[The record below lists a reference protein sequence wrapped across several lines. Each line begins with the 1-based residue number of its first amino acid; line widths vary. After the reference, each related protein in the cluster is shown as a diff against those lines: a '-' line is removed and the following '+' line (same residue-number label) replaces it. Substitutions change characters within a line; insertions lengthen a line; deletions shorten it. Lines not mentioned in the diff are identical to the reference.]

1 MRKFGTRFDAE
12 PSPET
17 ILNGLPRGDYDAF
30 YMDKNKSGFAE
41 RRVRPVPEAGVH
53 PRILCGP
60 DEREDIRRRSEETET
75 GRLLAANLRK
85 QVRATILG
93 DATWEASVYRALQ
106 RGEIT
111 LAEALLAAPE
121 HSIPPGHYQPP
132 ILYPLVMEAFDCWL
146 RGDSER
152 GQSAAAAITG
162 YAAMLEPKVRGYRQG
177 SFPGHAAR
185 WGSWHALGSYE
196 LFGFQHLGYAYD
208 FAHGF
213 MTEDQRAAVRRVIS
227 LITAGAISQ
236 GMELPPSWRNWN
248 WMNCGNCFVL
258 LSLAI
263 EGEDG
268 YDERVYKRGVEVM
281 EDYLTYGISAR
292 GSSTEAVGYTGFGW
306 VWGVP
311 AMMAMAKRGER
322 LFRHKHL
329 AAYPIWL
336 LHTMQPYGGE
346 WISHGDGGDGGP
358 GPHLLQMLK
367 FHYPEDP
374 VIDELWTQGIRE
386 KGKDHRSE
394 RMHIIEALIMAEDG
408 GGVAGAGETAE
419 QPLSFFDPERGSLIA
434 RNSWTPDAVMLSF
447 ECRPDTL
454 TPSHEHGDKGNFS
467 LSALGVKWVGETFR
481 SVETKYH
488 SCVLIDGKGQGYF
501 PAPGKWVELKE
512 FGATDEIADR
522 SGIDAST
529 MTHIASNSDSSS
541 LTDSQET
548 DGSNLQK
555 PNCLSFQVSDGPLQ
569 ESSHARTSLSA
580 KFGVCDAK
588 YAYDWFWP
596 KTIAASSP
604 SDDARF
610 RHERW
615 ASFRE
620 EAAKFERL
628 YGDLAIERDPTPS
641 VVAHFSEQTDRDPR
655 YWDEDGWPV
664 RVPHNPVRYAYRTA
678 GLVRGHRPY
687 ALIVD
692 DIRKDDEERLYEWTM
707 MLSMEIDLHDIRGG
721 SVHLFSRG
729 KSGYEG
735 PLQGDPM
742 LLVHVLEAAAPE
754 LARDYDKQ
762 PAIRVETF
770 EKRDTFND
778 THAFYKQGGGRS
790 YGVDR
795 RLIVPSRSAEPRFK
809 VLLLPYRYGEELPE
823 IGYDPASQEASLHWS
838 SAGVVES
845 LRFGQLPN
853 GRTVVEPFLG
863 PA

>member
-1 MRKFGTRFDAE
+1 MRKIGTRFEAE
-12 PSPET
+12 HSPDT
-17 ILNGLPRGDYDAF
+17 ILNGLPRGDYDAY
-30 YMDKNKSGFAE
+30 YMKANKSGFAE
-41 RRVRPVPEAGVH
+41 GRVRPVPEAGVH

-75 GRLLAANLRK
+75 GRLLAANLRS

-121 HSIPPGHYQPP
+121 HAIPPGHYQPP
-132 ILYPLVMEAFDCWL
+132 ILYPIVMESFDCWV

-152 GQSAAAAITG
+152 GQAAAAAIAG

-177 SFPGHAAR
+177 AFPGHAAR

-213 MTEDQRAAVRRVIS
+213 MDEEQRAAVRRVIS

-263 EGEDG
+263 EGEEG
-268 YDERVYKRGVEVM
+268 YDERVYKRSVEVM
-281 EDYLTYGISAR
+281 EDYLTHGISPS

-311 AMMAMAKRGER
+311 AMMAMARRGER
-322 LFRHKHL
+322 LFRHKHW
-329 AAYPIWL
+329 AAYPNWL
-336 LHTMQPYGGE
+336 LHTMQPFGGE

-367 FHYPEDP
+367 FYYPEDP
-374 VIDELWTQGIRE
+374 VIDELWAQGMQE
-386 KGKDHRSE
+386 KGKDHRRE
-394 RMHIIEALIMAEDG
+394 RMHMIEALIMAEDG
-408 GGVAGAGETAE
+408 GGMAGAGERAE
-419 QPLSFFDPERGSLIA
+419 LLESDSVRSNDGGRRGTEGEPESRIDASRKLDGSSDAERPLTFFDPARGALIT
-434 RNSWTPDAVMLSF
+434 RDSWEPGAVMLSF

-454 TPSHEHGDKGNFS
+454 TPSHEHADKGNFS

-488 SCVLIDGKGQGYF
+488 SCVLVDGKGQGYF

-512 FGATDEIADR
+512 FGSNGRTPRSAT
-522 SGIDAST
+522 
-529 MTHIASNSDSSS
+529 
-541 LTDSQET
+541 
-548 DGSNLQK
+548 
-555 PNCLSFQVSDGPLQ
+555 
-569 ESSHARTSLSA
+569 
-580 KFGVCDAK
+580 FGVCDAK

-604 SDDARF
+604 PDDARF
-610 RHERW
+610 GHERW

-628 YGDLAIERDPTPS
+628 YGDLPIERDPTPH
-641 VVAHFSEQTDRDPR
+641 VAAHFSEHADRDPR

-692 DIRKDDEERLYEWTM
+692 DIRKDNEERLYEWTM
-707 MLSMEIDLHDIRGG
+707 MLSMDIDVHDIRGG
-721 SVHLFSRG
+721 SVYLFSRG
-729 KSGYEG
+729 MSGWDG
-735 PLQGDPM
+735 PRPGDPM
-742 LLVHVLEAAAPE
+742 LLVHVLEAAVPE

-778 THAFYKQGGGRS
+778 THALYKQGGGRS
-790 YGVDR
+790 YGMDR

-823 IGYDPASQEASLHWS
+823 IGYEPASGEASLRWS
-838 SAGVVES
+838 SAGLVERV
-845 LRFGQLPN
+845 RFGQLPD
-853 GRTVVEPFLG
+853 GRTAVEPLRDRG
-863 PA
+863 